1 MTAQILPL
9 RRKPRDLHGEM
20 LDRAIAIDLRPFTQA
35 EMKLNGT
42 LADCLDKALQQ
53 FCKNEFPILMKVK

>member
-1 MTAQILPL
+1 MSNVVTL

-53 FCKNEFPILMKVK
+53 LCKREFPKLMKVKP

>member
-1 MTAQILPL
+1 MSNVVPL
-9 RRKPRDLHGEM
+9 RRKPRDHHGDM
-20 LDRAIAIDLRPFTQA
+20 LAAAIAIDPRPFTQA

-53 FCKNEFPILMKVK
+53 FCKSEFPILMKVK

>member
-1 MTAQILPL
+1 MSAQIITL
-9 RRKPRDLHGEM
+9 RKPVRDLHGEM
-20 LDRAIAIDLRPFTQA
+20 LSAAIAIDPRPFTQA

>member
-9 RRKPRDLHGEM
+9 RRKPRDHHGEM
-20 LDRAIAIDLRPFTQA
+20 LDRAIAIDPRPFTQA

-53 FCKNEFPILMKVK
+53 FCKNEFPRLMKVK

>member
-1 MTAQILPL
+1 MTATTLPL

-35 EMKLNGT
+35 EMKLNGD
-42 LADCLDKALQQ
+42 LAEYLDR
-53 FCKNEFPILMKVK
+53 EFQRDPEFRRRAEEII

>member
-1 MTAQILPL
+1 MSNVVTL

-35 EMKLNGT
+35 EMKLNGD
-42 LADCLDKALQQ
+42 LAEYLDR
-53 FCKNEFPILMKVK
+53 EFQRDPEFKRRAEESM